1 MKSKLILN
9 LWSKKK
15 TIRDISYYSA
25 SKDGELIGYAFPFQG
40 SAFGHNLGYVAV
52 SPDFSQIIGVD
63 FIKHSETPGLGGRIS
78 ENWYR
83 DQFRGIDISESVDEV
98 IVYRPSDG
106 GNADAITG
114 ATLTSLAVKNMIND
128 ELQNLLK
135 EVKGEL

>member
-1 MKSKLILN
+1 MVE
-9 LWSKKK
+9 KK

-40 SAFGHNLGYVAV
+40 SGLWGGTIWGGYVAV

-135 EVKGEL
+135 EVKGGEL